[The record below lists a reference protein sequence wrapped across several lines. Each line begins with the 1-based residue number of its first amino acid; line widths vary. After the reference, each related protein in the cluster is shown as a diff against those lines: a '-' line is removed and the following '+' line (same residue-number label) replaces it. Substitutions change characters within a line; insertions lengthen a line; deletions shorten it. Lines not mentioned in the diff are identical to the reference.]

1 MSGHR
6 HSGRVS
12 GDFDDL
18 VARDSSATKELQA
31 ALPERD
37 TQRTAN
43 DDGNG
48 TATSEN
54 TTVKVGDGP
63 VSANDEMAVAA
74 RQGRA
79 AAEAFLTSLTHDQ
92 DPKTRE
98 REKLWD
104 DASSEAT
111 VDDIEFAKFKPA
123 ELEAR
128 SQTFHDISAGVTD
141 DEFNALFGPTE

>member
-1 MSGHR
+1 
-6 HSGRVS
+6 
-12 GDFDDL
+12 
-18 VARDSSATKELQA
+18 
-31 ALPERD
+31 
-37 TQRTAN
+37 
-43 DDGNG
+43 
-48 TATSEN
+48 
-54 TTVKVGDGP
+54 VKVGDGP